1 MNKDVKQA
9 ILQKIR
15 EYDSICIFRHI
26 RNDGDCVGSTK
37 GLQAILRA
45 TFPEKNIYLIDD
57 DRSAYLAFLG
67 PEDEDVDD
75 SVYAQ
80 SLGIVLDTAT
90 SNRIS
95 NKKFALCKEIIK
107 IDHHIP
113 VENYGMLNW
122 VEEDRSSACEM
133 VVDFYDTFKD
143 QLVLTKDAAKYL
155 YTGMVTDSGRFRYEG
170 VDGRT
175 MRCAAILL
183 DAGIDTESL
192 FANLY
197 LEEYSFLKFKAYVYE
212 NMNITENGVAYVHVT
227 KEMKERFGLSD
238 EDASNSVSMM
248 DGIKG
253 TLCWLAFID
262 SSKEPGTIRVR
273 LRSRFMTVN
282 QIAEQYHG
290 GGHACASGATV
301 YSEEEKNALIAMA
314 DAESKA
320 YKETHEG
327 WL

>member
-1 MNKDVKQA
+1 MNYEVKQA
-9 ILQKIR
+9 ILQKIK

-26 RNDGDCVGSTK
+26 RNDGDCVGATK

-45 TFPEKNIYLIDD
+45 TFPEKSIYLIDSD
-57 DRSAYLAFLG
+57 CSEYLAFLG
-67 PEDEDVDD
+67 PEDEEVEDA
-75 SVYAQ
+75 VYEA

-95 NKKFALCKEIIK
+95 NKKFTLCKEIIK

-113 VENYGMLNW
+113 VESYGVLNW
-122 VEEDRSSACEM
+122 VEEERSSACEM

-143 QLVLTKDAAKYL
+143 ELVITKDAATYL

-170 VDGRT
+170 VCGRT

-183 DAGIDTESL
+183 DQGIDTETL
-192 FANLY
+192 FAHLY
-197 LEEYSFLKFKAYVYE
+197 LDEFSFLKFKAYVYE
-212 NMNITENGVAYVHVT
+212 NMSITENGVAYVHVT
-227 KEMKERFGLSD
+227 QEIKDKFGLSD

-248 DGIKG
+248 DGIKSC
-253 TLCWLAFID
+253 LCWLAFID

-282 QIAEQYHG
+282 QIAESYHG

-301 YSEEEKNALIAMA
+301 YSEEEKMALIAMA